1 MKTAK
6 IVKYSLLAIV
16 VILMVVFFHYNL
28 PRTEVVR
35 ITGTDIKRVTEDKNK
50 KADLD
55 TTATSGKQPTVT
67 RDVRFI
73 NTVTRE
79 DRIMVF
85 RNEDTGWGWPPYFKF
100 GSADVQAKAHQ
111 FMASEQ
117 KPWVRVKFYGWRIKI
132 FSKFPNAVS
141 LKAVSRDYKHFP
153 LFNIVF
159 LILFFGALF
168 FLVKWFQ
175 RLIRRIKDRFKKTD
189 GTAADAGTRQNGA

>member
-1 MKTAK
+1 MKTAE

-16 VILMVVFFHYNL
+16 VILMAVFFHYNL
-28 PRTEVVR
+28 PRTEVVQ
-35 ITGTDIKRVTEDKNK
+35 ITGTDIKRVTGDKK
-50 KADLD
+50 TDLD

-100 GSADVQAKAHQ
+100 NSADVQAKAQ
-111 FMASEQ
+111 KFMASEQ
-117 KPWVRVKFYGWRIKI
+117 KPWVRVRFYGWRIQI
-132 FSKFPNAVS
+132 FAKFPNAVS
-141 LKAVSRDYKHFP
+141 LKAVSREYKHFP

-175 RLIRRIKDRFKKTD
+175 RLIRRIRGRFKKTA
-189 GTAADAGTRQNGA
+189 GTVDDAGTRQNGA